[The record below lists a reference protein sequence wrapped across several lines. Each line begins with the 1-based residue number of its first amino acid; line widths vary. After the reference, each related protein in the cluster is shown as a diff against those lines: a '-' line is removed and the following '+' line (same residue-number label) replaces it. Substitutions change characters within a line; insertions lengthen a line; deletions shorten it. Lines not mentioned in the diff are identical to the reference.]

1 MKQHQFSYRDINRK
15 LIKKCRE
22 GNTNAQF
29 RIYKL
34 YYKAMY
40 NTCLRVV
47 NETAE
52 AEDIMQEAFLA
63 AFTRINE
70 YSGDVSFGAWLKS
83 IVINKSIDHLR
94 KKKMFFEEIQN
105 NITGESEDFDPL
117 IQTESIEKQ
126 VDKIK
131 SCISQL
137 PEGCRVVLS
146 LYLLEGY
153 DHDEIAQILKISSST
168 SRSQYTRARKKLLQL
183 IQN

>member
-1 MKQHQFSYRDINRK
+1 
-15 LIKKCRE
+15 
-22 GNTNAQF
+22 
-29 RIYKL
+29 L

-83 IVINKSIDHLR
+83 IVVNKSIDHLR